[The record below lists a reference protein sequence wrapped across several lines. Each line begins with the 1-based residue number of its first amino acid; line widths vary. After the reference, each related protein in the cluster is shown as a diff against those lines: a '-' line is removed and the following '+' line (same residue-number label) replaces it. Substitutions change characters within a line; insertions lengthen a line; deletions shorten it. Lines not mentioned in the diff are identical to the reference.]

1 MCAKKP
7 TARRITATGGM
18 EAGIAGETTRL
29 TGYLNGDTHTHVTT
43 THEHHL
49 LYAYAARVSK
59 RILRKYYAG
68 LWYLSRGNFM
78 YAHVYRIHPSKRQMV

>member
-1 MCAKKP
+1 MKKP
-7 TARRITATGGM
+7 TARRMTATGGM

-49 LYAYAARVSK
+49 LYACTARVFK
-59 RILRKYYAG
+59 KDPKQDITQV
-68 LWYLSRGNFM
+68 YLICQVEIF
-78 YAHVYRIHPSKRQMV
+78 AF

>member
-1 MCAKKP
+1 VCKKP
-7 TARRITATGGM
+7 TAHRMTATGGM

-49 LYAYAARVSK
+49 LYACTACVFK
-59 RILRKYYAG
+59 KNPTKILRRFVVFVK
-68 LWYLSRGNFM
+68 
-78 YAHVYRIHPSKRQMV
+78 

>member
-1 MCAKKP
+1 MWVKNQPPVAL
-7 TARRITATGGM
+7 TATGGM

-49 LYAYAARVSK
+49 LYACTACIFKKDPKQDITQV
-59 RILRKYYAG
+59 
-68 LWYLSRGNFM
+68 YLICQVEIF
-78 YAHVYRIHPSKRQMV
+78 AF